1 MKRFCIIFIL
11 ALIVVIGCNNQK
23 DDAEKPA
30 PDQAEISQADD
41 AKQTLTIAWAEWN
54 PAGYLQELSKD
65 FTSETGIN
73 VEVVQIPWEGF
84 QNEITLAFV
93 GGSSRYDI
101 VIGDSQWLGMNSVG
115 GHYIDMTDWINENI
129 DVDSIYAPA
138 MTAFAEY
145 PKKSKKY
152 WALPAEVDAAGYVY
166 RKDLFE
172 DPKEMSAFQEKYDYA
187 LAPPKTYKEL
197 RDIAE
202 FFTRKEEGL
211 YGIATWY
218 SNSYDGI
225 TMGFQQVMWSFG
237 GSYGDPD
244 SYKVDGYINNEDS
257 VKALEFYTNL
267 LKFAPPDAPNYY
279 WQETSDAYKAGK
291 VAMAMNYFAFFPGI
305 VDPKENPKFH
315 DKSGFF
321 VAPAGP
327 KGHYISIG
335 GQGMSISSYSKN
347 QDTAKQYLK
356 WFMQKPVQE
365 KWAKLGG
372 FTPVK
377 EILESDAFK
386 TATPYN
392 EAFAASFPYLRDFW
406 AVPQYSELL
415 TECQTNWSAAI
426 SGQISSK
433 EALDTIAQKHEEIFT
448 EAMKESMDTE

>member
-11 ALIVVIGCNNQK
+11 ALIVVMGCNNQK

-41 AKQTLTIAWAEWN
+41 AKQKLTIVWAEWD
-54 PAGYLQELSKD
+54 PANYLQELSKD
-65 FTSETGIN
+65 FTAETGIA
-73 VEVVQIPWEGF
+73 VDVIQIPWSNF
-84 QNEITLAFV
+84 QDKVFNSFV
-93 GGSSRYDI
+93 GKSKLYDI
-101 VIGDSQWLGMNSVG
+101 VIGDSQWLGRNSVG
-115 GHYIDMTDWINENI
+115 GHYVDMTDWINENI
-129 DVDSIYAPA
+129 DVDSIYPPA

-145 PKKSKKY
+145 PKNSKKY

-166 RKDLFE
+166 RKDFFE
-172 DPKEMSAFQEKYDYA
+172 DPKEMSAFQEKYGYA
-187 LAPPKTYKEL
+187 LAPPETYSQL

-202 FFTRKEEGL
+202 FFNRPDEGT

-218 SNSYDGI
+218 SKEYDGI

-237 GSYGDPD
+237 ASYGDPETF
-244 SYKVDGYINNEDS
+244 KVDGHINTDDA
-257 VKALEFYTNL
+257 VKALDYYKEL

-279 WQETSDAYKAGK
+279 WSETLDAYVSGK
-291 VAMAMNYFAFFPGI
+291 VAMAMNYFAFFPGV
-305 VDPKENPKFH
+305 VDPEKNPTSH

-321 VAPAGP
+321 VAPKGP

-335 GQGMSISSYSKN
+335 GQGMSISAYSEN
-347 QDTAKQYLK
+347 QDIAKQYLK

-377 EILESDAFK
+377 EILESDTFK

-406 AVPQYSELL
+406 AVPEYAKLL

-426 SGQISSK
+426 TEQMTSK
-433 EALDTIAQKHEEIFT
+433 EALDTIAQKHEKIFA
-448 EAMKESMDTE
+448 EAMKESADTE